1 MKNWIIGAVLVL
13 AAAAAFYYFKVWQPA
28 QDGAAPPVTTVAE
41 EPATPPEIRASEPGP
56 DTRPEV
62 VLQPAEPAE
71 IAEVPLPMLSDSDPI
86 AREALDELMSESDAT
101 QFIVSDNIIPRIVA
115 TVDLLGSRQIPGT
128 VQAINGPES
137 SFIASK
143 NERPVTVVRNEEGDE
158 IPQFF
163 IDPSNYQRY
172 TPYVEMLEGVDTAQL
187 VESYRGHAELF
198 QQAYRQMGY
207 ADGDF
212 SQRLA
217 EIIDELLATPEGGD
231 AVELVKPEAYYLFTD
246 PTLESLSAGQKIL
259 LRMGDENAARVKTK
273 LAEIRDAL

>member
-28 QDGAAPPVTTVAE
+28 QNVIAPAAPPVVE
-41 EPATPPEIRASEPGP
+41 ETAPPPEIPAVQPGQ
-56 DTRPEV
+56 DEWPEV
-62 VLQPAEPAE
+62 NLQTAEPAE
-71 IAEVPLPMLSDSDPI
+71 LEEVPLPMLSDSDPV
-86 AREALDELMSESDAT
+86 AREALGGLMSESDLT
-101 QFIVSDNIIPRIVA
+101 RFIVSENIIPRIVA

-137 SFIASK
+137 SFIALD
-143 NERPVTVVRNEEGDE
+143 NEQPATVIRNEEGDE
-158 IPQFF
+158 IPQFY

-172 TPYVEMLEGVDTAQL
+172 TPYVELLEGIDTAL
-187 VESYRGHAELF
+187 LIESYRSHASLF

-207 ADGDF
+207 AEGEF

-217 EIIDELLATPEGGD
+217 VIVDELLATPAAGERI
-231 AVELVKPEAYYLFTD
+231 ELVKPEAYYLFTD
-246 PTLESLSAGQKIL
+246 PALESLSAGQKIL
-259 LRMGDENAARVKTK
+259 LRMGNENAARVKAK